1 MKVNASQRNLF
12 DTVSVLDSKNKTT
25 KFCEVL
31 KHFADFGTQTAIE
44 EKVIGK
50 SLIPIYTNE
59 FWTAKQRQSDSIH
72 EISYRACFKAQ
83 LPRFFIESLTR
94 ENDIVYDPFA
104 GRGTTIIEAALLSR
118 HVVSNDVNPLSK
130 ILCKPRL
137 NIPNLNDIWS
147 RLNQIPIEENVK
159 ADLDLSMFFHPK
171 TEAEIVSLKNY
182 LQARTIEG
190 SNDYI
195 DDWIRMVA
203 TNRLTGHS
211 SGFFSVYT
219 LPPNQAVKPERQKKI
234 NETRNQKPDYRNTM
248 ELILNKSKSLMRD
261 LSQTDKDN
269 LREISKGAIFSTS
282 DARFTRNIASGSVQ
296 LTVTSPPFLDVV
308 QYADDNWLRC
318 WFNSINIETVEITM
332 AKTVESWCEI
342 MSDVFKE
349 LYRITIKNGYVAF
362 EVGEVKNGTIKL
374 DEYVVAIGEEA
385 GFLSEGIIINEQCF
399 TKTSNIWG
407 VKNNSKG
414 TNSNR
419 IVLFKKA
426 NL

>member
-1 MKVNASQRNLF
+1 MRNENLQNNLF
-12 DTVSVLDSKNKTT
+12 ETIAVLDSRMEATE
-25 KFCEVL
+25 FCKQL
-31 KHFADFGTQTAIE
+31 ANFADFGTETVIE
-44 EKVIGK
+44 RRKIGAT
-50 SLIPIYTNE
+50 LLPIYQNE

-72 EISYRACFKAQ
+72 EVSYRACFKAQ

-94 ENDIVYDPFA
+94 KNDIVYDPFA
-104 GRGTTIIEAALLSR
+104 GRGTTIIEAALLGR
-118 HVVSNDVNPLSK
+118 HVIANDVNPLSK

-137 NIPNLNDIWS
+137 DVPSLNDIWK
-147 RLNQIPIEENVK
+147 RLNEISIDENIK

-182 LQARTIEG
+182 LHTKSSQKN
-190 SNDYI
+190 NDYI

-234 NETRNQKPDYRNTM
+234 NETRNQTPDYRNTK
-248 ELILNKSKSLMRD
+248 EIILKKSKSLLRD
-261 LSQTDKDN
+261 LSQSNKKNLKD
-269 LREISKGAIFSTS
+269 ISEGAIFSTS
-282 DARFTRNIASGSVQ
+282 DARFTNKIPGDLVQ

-318 WFNSINIETVEITM
+318 WFNSIDIENVEISM
-332 AKTVESWCEI
+332 AKTVEKWCEI
-342 MSDVFKE
+342 MGDVFRE
-349 LYRITIKNGYVAF
+349 LYRITLKNGFVAF
-362 EVGEVKNGTIKL
+362 EVGEVKNGKIKL
-374 DEYVVAIGEEA
+374 DEYVVSLGEEA
-385 GFLSEGIIINEQCF
+385 GFYCEGIIINEQVF

-407 VKNNSKG
+407 VKNNDKG

-419 IVLFKKA
+419 IVLFKKK
-426 NL
+426 

>member
-1 MKVNASQRNLF
+1 MKVNVSQINLF
-12 DTVSVLDSKNKTT
+12 ETVAVSNSKMQATE
-25 KFCEVL
+25 FCEILTNFAEFGNSTIVEQ
-31 KHFADFGTQTAIE
+31 KH
-44 EKVIGK
+44 IGNG
-50 SLIPIYTNE
+50 LLPIYLNE

-83 LPRFFIESLTR
+83 LPRFFIESLTKV
-94 ENDIVYDPFA
+94 NDIVYDPFA
-104 GRGTTIIEAALLSR
+104 GRGTTIIEAALLGR
-118 HVVSNDVNPLSK
+118 HVVANDVNPLSK

-137 NIPNLNDIWS
+137 SVPNLNDIWN
-147 RLNQIPIEENVK
+147 RLNEIPIEENIK
-159 ADLDLSMFFHPK
+159 ADLDLSMFFHPQ

-182 LQARTIEG
+182 LQSKYSQG
-190 SNDYI
+190 NDDLI

-234 NETRNQKPDYRNTM
+234 NETRNQTPDYRNTK
-248 ELILNKSKSLMRD
+248 EIILKKSKSLMRD
-261 LSQTDKDN
+261 LSQSDKEN
-269 LREISKGAIFSTS
+269 LRNISKGAIFSTS
-282 DARFTRNIASGSVQ
+282 DARFTNRIPSDLVQ

-318 WFNSINIETVEITM
+318 WFNSIDIENVEISIT
-332 AKTVESWCEI
+332 KTVEKWCEI

-349 LYRITIKNGYVAF
+349 LYRITLKAGFVAF
-362 EVGEVKNGTIKL
+362 EVGEIKNGKIKL
-374 DEYVVAIGEEA
+374 DEYVVSLGEEA
-385 GFLSEGIIINEQCF
+385 GFHCEGIIINEQIF

-407 VKNNSKG
+407 IKNNDKG

-419 IVLFKKA
+419 IVLFRKK
-426 NL
+426 